1 MTGTSI
7 NITSTFN
14 NSGTVNVNSGTVVL
28 HGSGTETG
36 SFNAL
41 AGTELS
47 FQEVGPA
54 NENYNLNAG
63 TTLSGP
69 GLYDLNGPFTMLS
82 VNTPLSVANFE
93 IDNGTLAAA
102 SSS

>member
-1 MTGTSI
+1 M
-7 NITSTFN
+7 
-14 NSGTVNVNSGTVVL
+14 NSGTVVL
-28 HGSGTETG
+28 HGTGTETG

-54 NENYNLNAG
+54 NTNYNLNAG
-63 TTLSGP
+63 TSLNGP
-69 GLYDLNGPFTMLS
+69 GLYDLNAEFTTVT

-93 IDNGTLAAA
+93 MATTARWPRPAC
-102 SSS
+102 